1 MTPEFQD
8 GIPYEQRRKFE
19 VLNYSNGRLIV
30 KNLQTPPVGMPLRSN
45 MLDVM
50 AQRYYKRSYF
60 KADEI
65 SLRRF
70 CLLNMNDDWIIW
82 EREYLARRKGERN
95 RNRIQIAKLL
105 TGLPPVRAS

>member
-8 GIPYEQRRKFE
+8 RIPYEQRRKFE
-19 VLNYSNGRLIV
+19 VLSYSNGRLVV
-30 KNLQTPPVGMPLRSN
+30 KNLQTPPAGVSIRSS

-50 AQRYYKRSYF
+50 ARRYYKRSYF
-60 KADEI
+60 KADDI

-70 CLLNMNDDWIIW
+70 RLLNMNDDWVFW
-82 EREYLARRKGERN
+82 EREYLARRKGEQN

-105 TGLPPVRAS
+105 TGLPCVRRS

>member
-8 GIPYEQRRKFE
+8 GIQRRKFE
-19 VLNYSNGRLIV
+19 VLSYSNGRLVV
-30 KNLQTPPVGMPLRSN
+30 KNLQTPPAGVSIRSS

-50 AQRYYKRSYF
+50 VQRYYKRSYF

-65 SLRRF
+65 TRQRF
-70 CLLNMNDDWIIW
+70 RLLNMNDDRVLW
-82 EREYLARRKGERN
+82 EREYLARRKGEQN

-105 TGLPPVRAS
+105 TRLPCVRAL